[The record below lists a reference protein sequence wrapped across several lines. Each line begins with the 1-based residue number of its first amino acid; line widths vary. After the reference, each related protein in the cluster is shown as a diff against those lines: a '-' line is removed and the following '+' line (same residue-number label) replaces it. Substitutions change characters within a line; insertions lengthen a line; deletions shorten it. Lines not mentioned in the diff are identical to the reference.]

1 MKSLLARGAIWIA
14 ATRALINL
22 IGFFS
27 TLLLARLL
35 LPEDFGL
42 VAIANTVILIMT
54 SVTEI
59 SLASALVQH
68 RDPTEDHYHTAFTL
82 GVMRAL
88 LLAAITAALAW
99 PIAAL
104 YGDDRLIALMLAFA
118 VASAIGAFN
127 NPKLAQLTRALVFRQ
142 EFVLGIS
149 SKLLGFIGAAIVAIV
164 WRSYWALV
172 VGTLVSQLSNLIISY
187 ALVRYRP
194 RFSLGKARELLSF
207 SVWLTLSQVVSTLNY
222 RFDTLFLGM
231 FVGKTSLGHYSFGD
245 NLANMVTREATSP
258 VANTLFPAF
267 ARITDDLHRMRA
279 AYFKAQ
285 GVLFA
290 IALPVGVGFAMIAEP
305 LILLVLGEKWRG
317 AIFVVQVVA
326 AFAGLGTISA
336 AYMPLA
342 LALGKTQA
350 LFNRDFFSFV
360 TRIPIVTLGLWMGG
374 LTGFVLAR
382 IVTGLIGVYLN
393 MTLIRSLIGVEL
405 RAQIMAN
412 ARPMFAGLA
421 MVVILL
427 VCHLAMGS
435 LQTST
440 VTTQLLGL
448 ALQIT
453 LGGACYAL
461 AMWILWVLAG
471 RPEGVEGEVAAILT
485 RILHKSAPA
494 SSAPVTFEKS

>member
-42 VAIANTVILIMT
+42 VAIANTVILIVT

-82 GVMRAL
+82 GALRAAL
-88 LLAAITAALAW
+88 VAAIIAALAW

-104 YGDDRLIALMLAFA
+104 YGDDRLIGLILALAA
-118 VASAIGAFN
+118 ASALGGFN
-127 NPKLAQLTRALVFRQ
+127 NPKLVQLTRALVFRQ

-149 SKLLGFIGAAIVAIV
+149 SKLLGFIGAAVVAIV
-164 WRSYWALV
+164 WHSYWALV
-172 VGTLVSQLSNLIISY
+172 VGSLVSQLSNLIVSY
-187 ALVRYRP
+187 TLVRYRP

-231 FVGKTSLGHYSFGD
+231 FVGKASLGHYSFGD
-245 NLANMVTREATSP
+245 NLANLVTREATSP

-267 ARITDDLHRMRA
+267 ARITDDIGRMRA

-305 LILLVLGEKWRG
+305 LVLLALGEKWRG

-326 AFAGLGTISA
+326 ASAGVGAISA

-342 LALGKTQA
+342 LALGKTQSI
-350 LFNRDFFSFV
+350 FNRDFFSFV

-382 IVTGLIGVYLN
+382 IVTGLIGNYLN
-393 MTLIRSLIGVEL
+393 MTLIRSLIGVGL
-405 RAQIMAN
+405 RAQITAN
-412 ARPMFAGLA
+412 VRPMFAVLV
-421 MVVILL
+421 MVMILF
-427 VCHLAMGS
+427 VCQLGMGD

-440 VTTQLLGL
+440 TATQLLGL
-448 ALQIT
+448 AIQIA
-453 LGGACYAL
+453 LGGTGYAL
-461 AMWILWVLAG
+461 AMWILWVMGG
-471 RPEGVEGEVAAILT
+471 RPGGVEGEVAAVLT

-494 SSAPVTFEKS
+494 SQAPVTFEKS